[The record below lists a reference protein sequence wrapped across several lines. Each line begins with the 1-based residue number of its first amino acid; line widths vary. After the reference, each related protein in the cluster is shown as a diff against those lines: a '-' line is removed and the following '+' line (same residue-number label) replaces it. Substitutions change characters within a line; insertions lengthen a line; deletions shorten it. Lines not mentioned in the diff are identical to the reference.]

1 MASNLPKEYL
11 QKLADELNDS
21 CNMKDCKDEKGS
33 SLAIKWT
40 IDDLS
45 FDKHEYRSYCHL
57 DPYYNNTKAT
67 CHSCYTILH
76 EKIENIFDK
85 DINDII
91 IENIIIKERLERL
104 EKLLYLK

>member
-57 DPYYNNTKAT
+57 NPYYNNT
-67 CHSCYTILH
+67 ILN